1 MIIDWCFSMP
11 DGSNFDDPAWTELL
25 EAAKLYVWSLHA
37 DPPPN
42 RRPSHARA
50 LPEYFSVLRTFI
62 RWMAENEFRTFTDL
76 HSHNLDTFFAYVAN
90 RPSKRNQRRVS
101 PATLVKYKNLLQTLH
116 RQGRRY
122 PALKIPNSWA
132 VAEFSLPKSGR
143 GSLPRTPDE
152 IAYPLITAA
161 LRLIETPASD
171 VITLYNTAQ
180 DAYSSAKREG
190 HSRWTCRSNALSSIA
205 GFRFAT
211 LPDGNSPWYPHPITK
226 TSQITYLVDRI
237 QDAAFVLLS
246 YLVGMRG
253 SEILGLE
260 VGCSTPR
267 PVSAP
272 DDPPDVFF
280 ISGRILKTSSSPTG
294 DPHRWV
300 APACVNRAVHVLE
313 QLSAP
318 LRSYTGSP
326 HLWLATPGPG
336 IFHNPS
342 SIAILSTTAISLRLN
357 EQFAPFVDLPLY
369 NDKPWHLSTHQ
380 GRITLA
386 GFIGRR
392 DKTGLDALRAHFG
405 HTTIAMT
412 DSAYVRNDAD
422 FNDLVNEH
430 ARQETHDA
438 LVEILTA
445 PDLGGQAGQSIARN
459 TLVRGRFTHSEIH
472 DYVKA
477 LVRDSNVTIGQ
488 CDYGYCVFRPGPSAC
503 LGNDSGPNPVLRSE
517 STCAGCANFVVTRKQ
532 LRYWQLRRARNWKLL
547 QTPGISDSTREVAEH
562 RVSECDR
569 IIGSLQSTKEIP
581 DATPAP

>member
-11 DGSNFDDPAWTELL
+11 DGSNFDEPAWTELR

-42 RRPSHARA
+42 RRPSHARS
-50 LPEYFSVLRTFI
+50 LPNYFPTLRTFI
-62 RWMAENEFRTFTDL
+62 HWMAENEFRTFTDL

-90 RPSKRNQRRVS
+90 RPGNRNQQKIAPS
-101 PATLVKYKNLLQTLH
+101 TLVSYKNLLQTLH

-122 PALKIPNSWA
+122 PSLKIPNSLA
-132 VAEFSLPKSGR
+132 VAEFSFQKSDR

-171 VITLYNTAQ
+171 IITLWNTAH
-180 DAYSSAKREG
+180 DTYSSAKREG
-190 HSRWTCRSNALSSIA
+190 FSRGTCRSRALSSIA

-211 LPDGNSPWYPHPITK
+211 LPDENAAWYPHPITR

-253 SEILGLE
+253 SESLGLE

-267 PVSAP
+267 PVSTP

-326 HLWLATPGPG
+326 YLWLTTGRSG
-336 IFHNPS
+336 MFHNPS

-369 NDKPWHLSTHQ
+369 NGKPWHFSTHQ
-380 GRITLA
+380 GRIFLA
-386 GFIGRR
+386 GFIGRF

-422 FNDLVNEH
+422 FNDLINEH
-430 ARQETHDA
+430 VRQETHDA

-445 PDLGGQAGQSIARN
+445 PDLGGQAGQSIAQKSQF
-459 TLVRGRFTHSEIH
+459 RGRLTHSESH
-472 DYVKA
+472 DYAKA
-477 LVRDSNVTIGQ
+477 LLRNSNVTIGL

-532 LRYWQLRRARNWKLL
+532 LPFWQQRRARNLKLL

-569 IIGSLQSTKEIP
+569 IISSLQSTKEMQ